1 MELAGGEK
9 RIQALFSELRLE
21 DQRTARRFEKVW
33 KCAEAIKPELVTG
46 SGRLIIVFASVLII
60 ATVSALAFWTR
71 SFATQTA
78 TMEEAKSLPQIAP
91 AAYSSSA
98 EEPKKLV
105 ASAPIKSRRAAQ
117 RKLVNSTMKRGSNST
132 VYANRHGSSPPVKEG
147 LNEDIVSFSKW
158 QSPTETLMQS
168 PASVVLT
175 ALPELT
181 QSVRDLESYLSLNES
196 KESKQ

>member
-9 RIQALFSELRLE
+9 RIQALFSELRVE

-33 KCAEAIKPELVTG
+33 KCAEAAKPEPVPG
-46 SGRLIIVFASVLII
+46 SRRLIIVFASVLII

-71 SFATQTA
+71 SVSTQTA
-78 TMEEAKSLPQIAP
+78 TMVEARSLPQIAP
-91 AAYSSSA
+91 AAYNPSV
-98 EEPKKLV
+98 EKPKKLV
-105 ASAPIKSRRAAQ
+105 AGAPIKSRRAAQ

-132 VYANRHGSSPPVKEG
+132 VYAGRRDSSTVKESF
-147 LNEDIVSFSKW
+147 NEDIVAVSGW
-158 QSPTETLMQS
+158 QSPTETLLQS
-168 PASVVLT
+168 PASVFLT

-181 QSVRDLESYLSLNES
+181 ESVRDLESYLSNNES